1 MTLKEKNAVSEVEEK
16 GKAALKASRALV
28 NRSTEEKNRAL
39 DLISEQLLKDQD
51 YILQENEKDLQAGK
65 ERGLSDSILDR
76 IMLNEKR
83 IEDMAHAIKLLI
95 DLKDPIG
102 ETLEI
107 IKKENGM
114 TITKKRVPIGV
125 VGMIYEARP
134 NVTID
139 AATLSLKTG
148 NAVILRGSSSA
159 KFSNLALV
167 RTIHEA
173 LRKSVVPID
182 AVQLIEDTSRETAK
196 ELFKLNDYLDVLI
209 PRGGKQL
216 IETVIRESTVPV
228 IETGAGNCHVYVDE
242 SADKEMAE
250 NIVLN
255 AKLQR
260 PSVCNAIETILVQKD
275 WFENYGK
282 ELFEKLDQNN
292 VEIRGDKSVREAFP
306 KAIEAT
312 AEDWATE
319 YQGLTVSV
327 KVVEDV
333 NEAIQHINQY
343 GTKHSESIVTAN
355 EENAQIFQVAV
366 DASTVYHNVSTR
378 FTDGFEFGYGAEIG
392 ISTQKL
398 HARGPMGLNA
408 LTSTKFYVSG
418 DGQVR
423 K

>member
-333 NEAIQHINQY
+333 NEAIHHINQY